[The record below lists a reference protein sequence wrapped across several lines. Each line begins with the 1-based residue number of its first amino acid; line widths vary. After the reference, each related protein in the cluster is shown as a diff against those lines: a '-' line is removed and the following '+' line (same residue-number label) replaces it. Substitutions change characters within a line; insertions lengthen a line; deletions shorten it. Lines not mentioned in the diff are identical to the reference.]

1 MRKNS
6 VRQLTISALLIA
18 MAVII
23 PMVMPKIV
31 IGPASFTLASHV
43 PLFIAMFFS
52 VPVTIAVAIGTTFGF
67 LLNGLPFIITL
78 RALSHIVFAL
88 IGAYY
93 LQKNPNIV
101 LNPKKFQLFS
111 FLIAVIHSAVEL
123 VVVVAFLFGGQLQVE
138 GNIFYFLFVL
148 MGLGGVIHSMVDYN
162 LAYFVAKALGRGF
175 DIPILSKAKE
185 LKLS

>member
-1 MRKNS
+1 M
-6 VRQLTISALLIA
+6 
-18 MAVII
+18 
-23 PMVMPKIV
+23 
-31 IGPASFTLASHV
+31 
-43 PLFIAMFFS
+43 
-52 VPVTIAVAIGTTFGF
+52 
-67 LLNGLPFIITL
+67 
-78 RALSHIVFAL
+78 
-88 IGAYY
+88 
-93 LQKNPNIV
+93 
-101 LNPKKFQLFS
+101 
-111 FLIAVIHSAVEL
+111 IHSAVEL